1 MLHLIAI
8 KFSRFLNEVKA
19 EIGNKKNH
27 ITLDPSI
34 VELTIVRT

>member
-19 EIGNKKNH
+19 EIGNKKT
-27 ITLDPSI
+27 TLHWILVLSN
-34 VELTIVRT
+34 